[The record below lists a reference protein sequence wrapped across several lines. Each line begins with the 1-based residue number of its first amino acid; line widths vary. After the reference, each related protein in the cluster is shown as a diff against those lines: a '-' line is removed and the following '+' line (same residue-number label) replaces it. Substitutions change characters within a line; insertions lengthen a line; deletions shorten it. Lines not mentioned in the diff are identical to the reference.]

1 MDDHVLA
8 GMARWP
14 NVPAVYG
21 WLGLDRRG
29 NWLLQGDP
37 IENPIVTA
45 YIGRNY
51 DRDGEGR
58 CFFQNGPQRV
68 FVELE
73 YTPFVYRAT
82 NASHRPLEIETHTGK
97 HAADLRGAWID
108 ENGALLLES
117 EHGVGVLHDRD
128 LDSALPALLD
138 ANGTALPEDALE
150 QIMALLQQ
158 GGEAPV
164 WLKLRE
170 QNVKLEPV
178 RSSEVPARFAYTPK
192 PAEHSSQQPVA
203 ADR

>member
-29 NWLLQGDP
+29 NWLLQGEP
-37 IENPIVTA
+37 IENPIVTG

-51 DRDGEGR
+51 ESDREGR
-58 CFFQNGPQRV
+58 WFFQNGPQRV

-73 YTPFVYRAT
+73 YTPYVYRAT
-82 NASHRPLEIETHTGK
+82 NASHQPFKIETHTGK
-97 HAADLRGAWID
+97 PAAELRGAWID
-108 ENGALLLES
+108 EEGALLLQS
-117 EHGVGVLHDRD
+117 EHGLGVLHDRD

-138 ANGTALPEDALE
+138 ANGTPLPEDALE
-150 QIMALLQQ
+150 NLMSLLQH
-158 GGEAPV
+158 GAEAPV
-164 WLKLRE
+164 WLKLGE
-170 QNVKLEPV
+170 QNVKV
-178 RSSEVPARFAYTPK
+178 DSIRSSEVPARFGYTPK
-192 PAEHSSQQPVA
+192 PAESSSQQPVA